1 MVTTNEPGVY
11 EGGSH
16 GIRIENEIVVRKAE
30 KNEYGQFMN
39 FEVITF
45 APIDLDAIDVNLM
58 MKDEIEYLNNYHKN
72 VYEKI
77 SPFLNEE
84 EKEWLK
90 KYTRE
95 I

>member
-1 MVTTNEPGVY
+1 MD
-11 EGGSH
+11 
-16 GIRIENEIVVRKAE
+16 
-30 KNEYGQFMN
+30 

-45 APIDLDAIDVNLM
+45 APIDLDAIDVGLM
-58 MKDEIEYLNNYHKN
+58 MKDEIEYLNNYHKK

-77 SPFLNEE
+77 SPFLNQD

>member
-1 MVTTNEPGVY
+1 
-11 EGGSH
+11 
-16 GIRIENEIVVRKAE
+16 
-30 KNEYGQFMN
+30 
-39 FEVITF
+39 
-45 APIDLDAIDVNLM
+45 

-77 SPFLNEE
+77 SPFLSQE

-90 KYTRE
+90 KYTRK